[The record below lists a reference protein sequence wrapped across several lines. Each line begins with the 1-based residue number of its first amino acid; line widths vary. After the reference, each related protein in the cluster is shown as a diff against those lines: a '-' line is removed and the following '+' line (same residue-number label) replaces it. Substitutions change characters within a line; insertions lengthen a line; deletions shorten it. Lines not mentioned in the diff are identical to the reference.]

1 MSNQEKIYSGHHDY
15 PSMAKMASCPCGWV
29 IISPQGEGDAVKHTA
44 IHLKIHHPG
53 TELTNEEMRKKVL
66 SV

>member
-1 MSNQEKIYSGHHDY
+1 
-15 PSMAKMASCPCGWV
+15 MAKMATCPCGWV
-29 IISPQGEGDAVKHTA
+29 VISPLGEGDAVKHTA
-44 IHLKIHHPG
+44 IHLKLHHPG